1 MKLILI
7 FNVTAL
13 HLAVM
18 NENKEMIRLLLKDGR
33 INPEIKDEIL

>member
-7 FNVTAL
+7 FNATAL

-18 NENKEMIRLLLKDGR
+18 NENKEMISLLLKDGR